1 MYLNGKPG
9 MMALNALLILIKVWG
24 LQRCPMFS
32 VKQVVSIALYASST
46 SEHTPLEGVARCT
59 PLEGVARCTSL
70 EGVAMCIP
78 LGGCGHVYVLYTWPH
93 QG

>member
-9 MMALNALLILIKVWG
+9 MMALKALLILIKVWG

-46 SEHTPLEGVARCT
+46 SEHTPLEGVARFTPLEPGYPLVGVASYT
-59 PLEGVARCTSL
+59 PLEGV
-70 EGVAMCIP
+70 VMCMF
-78 LGGCGHVYVLYTWPH
+78 LN
-93 QG
+93 